1 MYSELRVL
9 LILVTAAAALASGW
23 FALSAV
29 TASLMVFREGRPS
42 QATPSD
48 SAAQQPDAGSATPR
62 QDSSRAKRA
71 LPSGFLYVWVWPAT
85 LTLLAML
92 CCAALIGVFSVGGG
106 GDEAAIAEGRWS
118 FSPQPP
124 PPEGGILLHSPASE
138 VKAPLFWSLLGV
150 AAFCMGVFGSGMEPF
165 NRLWTLIVGVGFI
178 LITGLL
184 AWNNAT
190 LRVSADLTGLRS
202 SSALGWRQV
211 RWDLVKNVELREIT
225 PTTYHLGGDQ
235 LAFPGISTMSFVFS
249 DADGRTLLHMS
260 TKMQPKEDVRRFFD
274 LVRERTGL
282 FPYLHNVKV
291 PNL

>member
-1 MYSELRVL
+1 
-9 LILVTAAAALASGW
+9 
-23 FALSAV
+23 
-29 TASLMVFREGRPS
+29 
-42 QATPSD
+42 
-48 SAAQQPDAGSATPR
+48 
-62 QDSSRAKRA
+62 
-71 LPSGFLYVWVWPAT
+71 LYIWVWPAT
-85 LTLLAML
+85 LALLAML

-124 PPEGGILLHSPASE
+124 PAEGGILLHSPASE

-165 NRLWTLIVGVGFI
+165 NRLWMLVVGFGFI

-184 AWNNAT
+184 AWNDAT
-190 LRVSADLTGLRS
+190 LRIHADSTGLRS

-211 RWDLVKNVELREIT
+211 RWDLVKNVELREIS
-225 PTTYHLGGDQ
+225 PVTYRFEGDR
-235 LAFPGISTMSFVFS
+235 LAFPGSSTKSFVFS

-282 FPYLHNVKV
+282 IPLFHNIKV
-291 PNL
+291 PDL

>member
-1 MYSELRVL
+1 MYSELRVA
-9 LILVTAAAALASGW
+9 LILLAAAAALASGW

-29 TASLMVFREGRPS
+29 SASLAVLREGRPS

-48 SAAQQPDAGSATPR
+48 AVVQQPDAGSATAP
-62 QDSSRAKRA
+62 QYPNRAKRA
-71 LPSGFLYVWVWPAT
+71 RPSGFLYVWIWPAT

-124 PPEGGILLHSPASE
+124 PAEGGILLHSPASE
-138 VKAPLFWSLLGV
+138 VKAPLFWSLLGL
-150 AAFCMGVFGSGMEPF
+150 AAFCVGVFGPNMEPF
-165 NRLWTLIVGVGFI
+165 SRLWALLAGVAFM

-190 LRVSADLTGLRS
+190 LRVHADSTGLRS

-211 RWDLVKNVELREIT
+211 RWDLVKSMELREIT

-235 LAFPGISTMSFVFS
+235 LAFPGSTTKSFVFS

-282 FPYLHNVKV
+282 FPFLHNVEI
-291 PNL
+291 PDL